1 MIMFNHLIALN
12 LNYGNFCSSVQISEQ
27 IWSRTGIEESR
38 LWKKAPDW
46 KVITYEGSSFN
57 TLVFRVGK
65 IRNWKSGYPANKWV
79 RTWKRLYFIRNI
91 IQTLWSRLS
100 DMIYSIG
107 SPSSFYSI
115 LFYYFIQFKGLTA
128 QFSSL

>member
-46 KVITYEGSSFN
+46 KVITCEGSSFN
-57 TLVFRVGK
+57 ALVFRVGK
-65 IRNWKSGYPANKWV
+65 IRNWKSGYPAKKWV

-115 LFYYFIQFKGLTA
+115 LFYYFIQFKGITA
-128 QFSSL
+128 HFSSL